1 MRPSDSLRRRI
12 VVAYLIFAVCASLFF
27 AFITLV
33 AVEGIESNLVD
44 HRLQEVANWAAPR
57 HAGHLQVELP
67 SGLSFHHGEA
77 IPVSLRGLPHGVHDV
92 TVDGINLHVLAGADA
107 GGDYVVVD
115 HESDYEKVEW
125 TVYSLFAFA
134 LLGFLLLSM
143 LLGRFVGQRLV
154 TPISQ
159 LANAVSEHAVE
170 LPLLD
175 ARDEIGILARAFA
188 AHTGELRRVLDRER
202 FFTGDVSHELRS
214 PLTVIMGAAEI
225 LLEHGRGHPEISA
238 PAERIYRA
246 AHEATECINVLLM
259 LARAP
264 TLTETVPVSL
274 SLIASNEIAHQM
286 ALLDGK
292 PVTLSFAGGADFDV
306 AAQPQLCAAAVGNLI
321 RNACQYTEQGSITVR
336 LAYYAV
342 VVEDTGPGLPAA
354 VRAMLDSNASAV
366 PSSGSAGTGLGLA
379 LAKRVCDYLGAT
391 LSFRERDGGG
401 SVFTI
406 QFPLPSQN
414 LNSLLTPP

>member
-1 MRPSDSLRRRI
+1 MRPSNSLRQR
-12 VVAYLIFAVCASLFF
+12 VVIAYLVFALCASAFF
-27 AFITLV
+27 ALITMV

-44 HRLQEVANWAAPR
+44 HRLMEVAKWAAPR
-57 HAGHLQVELP
+57 HAGKLQVELP
-67 SGLSFHHGEA
+67 SGLSFHHGVA
-77 IPVSLRGLPHGVHDV
+77 IPVSLRGLSHGVHDM

-107 GGDYVVVD
+107 SGDYVVVD

-125 TVYSLFAFA
+125 TVYMLFAIA

-154 TPISQ
+154 TPIAQ
-159 LANAVSEHAVE
+159 LAAAVGAHATE
-170 LPLLD
+170 LPLQESS
-175 ARDEIGILARAFA
+175 DEIGILARAFA

-202 FFTGDVSHELRS
+202 YFTGDVSHELRS

-225 LLEHGRGHPEISA
+225 LLEQGRGRPDISA

-264 TLTETVPVSL
+264 ALAEAMPVSL
-274 SLIASNEIAHQM
+274 TLIARNEIAHQM
-286 ALLDGK
+286 PLLEGK
-292 PVTLSFAGGADFDV
+292 PVTLMFAGGTDFDV
-306 AAQPQLCAAAVGNLI
+306 AAPPQLCAAAMGNLI

-336 LAYYAV
+336 LEAHAV
-342 VVEDTGPGLPAA
+342 IVEDTGPGLPAA
-354 VRAMLDSNASAV
+354 VRATLDTHAPAV
-366 PSSGSAGTGLGLA
+366 PSTGSAGTGLGLA

-391 LSFRERDGGG
+391 LAFREREGGG

-414 LNSLLTPP
+414 LNAPLTAP